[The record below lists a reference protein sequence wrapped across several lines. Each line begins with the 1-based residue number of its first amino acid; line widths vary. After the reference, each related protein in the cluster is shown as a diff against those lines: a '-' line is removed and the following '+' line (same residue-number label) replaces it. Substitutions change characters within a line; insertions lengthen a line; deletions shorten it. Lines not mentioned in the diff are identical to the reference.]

1 MTNGDQSESPRWMRW
16 TLGHLMLVVLSAAI
30 LFSIYRYLWGPK
42 WRNAVIALGAN
53 LVLLVSASVGSCYAE
68 PGRRRFWLGYA
79 GFGWLWLA
87 LVLRDYLGMLPDLY
101 APNKTDFS
109 ILGIGLGIL
118 CGLTTQFLPGMR
130 KT

>member
-1 MTNGDQSESPRWMRW
+1 MTNGDQTGEPWRIRW
-16 TLGHLMLVVLSAAI
+16 TLGHLMLLVLSAAI

-68 PGRRRFWLGYA
+68 PRWRRFWLGYA

-109 ILGIGLGIL
+109 ILGIGLGVL